1 MSFAAMTA
9 ARRGVARKVVAAVRC
24 RYSSAIPATASTAA
38 SGPAPPAPIANSA
51 CCPAALDNGGVR
63 PGRLFTAI
71 ASAEYP
77 AVHAADASS
86 IHSHSRVVNS
96 LRNSAATR
104 RVMTARPLAARI
116 GGPGGEGQEDL
127 FQPAAVTGELGERPL
142 ADQLAAADDH
152 HLIGEL
158 LDFGQRMAGVQH
170 GPADPGG
177 RTQQPAEPR
186 DSLRVQ

>member
-1 MSFAAMTA
+1 MTA

-51 CCPAALDNGGVR
+51 CCPAAPDNGGVR
-63 PGRLFTAI
+63 LGRLFRAI

-77 AVHAADASS
+77 AVH
-86 IHSHSRVVNS
+86 
-96 LRNSAATR
+96 
-104 RVMTARPLAARI
+104 
-116 GGPGGEGQEDL
+116 
-127 FQPAAVTGELGERPL
+127 AAVTGELGERPL

-177 RTQQPAEPR
+177 RTQ
-186 DSLRVQ
+186 